1 MVERERQPV
10 QPSPESYSVQ
20 RRTLDVEDYVDVLRR
35 HKGWIMG
42 PTFAGLVIAVVV
54 AFVWP
59 DTYVSDAM
67 IRIVPPSVPER
78 YVASNVNL
86 QVGQRIAAMSQQVLS
101 RSNLQALI
109 SENNLYPRK
118 KNRVPDA
125 DIIEQMQK
133 DIEFRPVS
141 ALREPGTVSTAF
153 QVSFAYEN
161 RYTAQKVVSKIV
173 SALVD
178 TTMTTRSNE
187 SEMTTEFLKDKVAT
201 AKKSLDDIEN
211 QLTNYK
217 LKFAGKLPEQL
228 QSNMQQLNTL
238 STQLSATSSS
248 INRATQEKL
257 QYESQLRSA
266 KEQLQAIPTTPGGAM
281 AAAAKN
287 ERLTLMERQILD
299 MEAQLSGLREEYKDT
314 HPDVRRV
321 MAQLEALR
329 KTRESLLKEEE
340 KKVVAVPQKKEPMA
354 PTREQSQAA
363 ALVERLQ
370 SLIQAKDVEI
380 EQLVKEQARIDKS
393 IKLYQERID
402 ASPFGER
409 EYARLTRDYAMAK
422 QEYEDLALKTNQSSM
437 ATDLENRKQG
447 ELLEVL
453 EQASLPQTP
462 TQPNRWYIITAGT
475 FAGLMM
481 GVFLTGGR
489 EMRDTSLKNLKDIR
503 AYTGLPVLGSV
514 PLVQSDFVEQR
525 KRRLQW
531 LAWSTACIVG
541 FVLMLGS
548 VYYYYTRGS

>member
-1 MVERERQPV
+1 M
-10 QPSPESYSVQ
+10 
-20 RRTLDVEDYVDVLRR
+20 DVEDYVDVIRR

-78 YVASNVNL
+78 YVASNVNM

-109 SENNLYPRK
+109 NENNLYPRK
-118 KNRVPDA
+118 RNRVPDA
-125 DIIEQMQK
+125 DIIEQMQT
-133 DIEFRPVS
+133 DIQFRPVS
-141 ALREPGTVSTAF
+141 ALREPGAVSTAF
-153 QVSFAYEN
+153 RVSFAYEN

-178 TTMTTRSNE
+178 TTMTVRSNE
-187 SEMTTEFLKDKVAT
+187 STMTNEFLKDKVKV
-201 AKKSLDDIEN
+201 AKTELDKIEN
-211 QLTNYK
+211 QLTEYR
-217 LKFAGKLPEQL
+217 LRFSGKLPEQL

-238 STQLSATSSS
+238 STQLSAMSSS

-266 KEQLQAIPTTPGGAM
+266 KAQLEAVPASPGGAM
-281 AAAAKN
+281 EAAAKN
-287 ERLTLMERQILD
+287 ERLVQTERQLLD
-299 MEAQLSGLREEYKDT
+299 MESQLSGLQEQYRDT

-321 MAQLEALR
+321 KAQLETLR
-329 KTRESLLKEEE
+329 KTRESLLKEE
-340 KKVVAVPQKKEPMA
+340 KKVAAAPQKKESVA
-354 PTREQSQAA
+354 PTREQSQMAA
-363 ALVERLQ
+363 ELERLQ
-370 SLIQAKDVEI
+370 SVIQAKDNEV
-380 EQLVKEQARIDKS
+380 EQLVREQARIDKTIRS
-393 IKLYQERID
+393 YQERID

-409 EYARLTRDYAMAK
+409 EYARLTRDYNLAK
-422 QEYEDLALKTNQSSM
+422 QQYEDLTMKAGQSSM
-437 ATDLENRKQG
+437 ATDLETRKQG

-462 TQPNRWYIITAGT
+462 TEPNRWLIVLGGT
-475 FAGLMM
+475 FLGLLL

-489 EMRDTSLKNLKDIR
+489 EMQDTSLKNLKDVK

-525 KRRLQW
+525 KRRLLW

-541 FVLMLGS
+541 FTLMLGS

>member
-1 MVERERQPV
+1 M
-10 QPSPESYSVQ
+10 
-20 RRTLDVEDYVDVLRR
+20 EDYVDVLRR

-42 PTFAGLVIAVVV
+42 PAFAGLVIAVVV
-54 AFVWP
+54 AFMWP

-86 QVGQRIAAMSQQVLS
+86 QVGQRIAAMSQLVLS
-101 RSNLQALI
+101 RNNLQAMI
-109 SENNLYPRK
+109 NENSLYPRK
-118 KNRVPDA
+118 RNRVPDA

-133 DIEFRPVS
+133 DIVFSPVS
-141 ALREPGTVSTAF
+141 TLREPGAVSTAF
-153 QVSFAYEN
+153 RISFAYEN

-178 TTMTTRSNE
+178 TTTTMRSSE
-187 SEMTTEFLKDKVAT
+187 SKMTTEFLTGEVEA
-201 AKKSLDDIEN
+201 AQKSLNDIEN
-211 QLTNYK
+211 QLTAYK

-228 QSNMQQLNTL
+228 QANMQQLNVL

-248 INRATQEKL
+248 ISRATQDKL

-266 KEQLQAIPTTPGGAM
+266 KEQLEAIATSPGGAM

-287 ERLTLMERQILD
+287 ERLILMERQILD
-299 MEAQLSGLREEYKDT
+299 MEAQLSGLREQYKET

-321 MAQLEALR
+321 TAQLETLR

-340 KKVVAVPQKKEPMA
+340 KKVVAVPQKKESTA

-363 ALVERLQ
+363 ALVDRLQ
-370 SLIQAKDVEI
+370 SLIQAKDMEI

-409 EYARLTRDYAMAK
+409 EYARLTRDYGMAK
-422 QEYEDLALKTNQSSM
+422 QKYEELSLKTNQSTM
-437 ATDLENRKQG
+437 ATALENRKQG

-462 TQPNRWYIITAGT
+462 TEPNRWYIVTAGS
-475 FAGLMM
+475 FMGLLL
-481 GVFLTGGR
+481 GVLLTGGS

-514 PLVQSDFVEQR
+514 PMVQSDFVEQR

-531 LAWSTACIVG
+531 LAWSTAIIVG